1 MLSSADARAM
11 VAVRL
16 ARQAFREFRVE
27 CFWSFKDLA
36 ITRDN
41 AGWVAEQLR
50 RNGNRRAWK
59 AAARIQALL
68 CP

>member
-1 MLSSADARAM
+1 M

-16 ARQAFREFRVE
+16 ARQAFREFRVD
-27 CFWSFKDLA
+27 CFWSFKDVP
-36 ITRDN
+36 ITRGN
-41 AGWVAEQLR
+41 AAWVADQLR

-59 AAARIQALL
+59 LAAQIQALL